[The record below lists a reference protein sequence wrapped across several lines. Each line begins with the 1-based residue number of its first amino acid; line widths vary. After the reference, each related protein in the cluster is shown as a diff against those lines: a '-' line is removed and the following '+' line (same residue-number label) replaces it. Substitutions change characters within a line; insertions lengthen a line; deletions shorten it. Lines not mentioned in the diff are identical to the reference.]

1 MKLSPQSRGFS
12 LVELMFT
19 VALIGVLGLLIY
31 SILYTSSVLGA
42 KNTAMNVAHE
52 QARVAMMEML
62 QDLHS
67 SVSLPALANSSG
79 VPYASPA
86 PANAEGI
93 AFQEW
98 GSGTAT
104 VNGKQMIVPNG
115 GPHKLVKDVNT
126 GDTQITISVTPVVV
140 SGQTVTP
147 TPAPGQHLIIPSY
160 QIEADIK
167 SIDNSSVNNLKMTL
181 MNIYG
186 PALTPSVAYP
196 TSSIPLDING
206 TGSTGGD
213 VVCFITDR
221 CSYTVANTTLSWNW
235 KSNIKNI
242 GNYITNTTPFSTP
255 TTPAGALYYRFVAAI
270 DLSTSDL
277 QYSNRGYKSANILLN
292 GQVPMKAR
300 LTTYQ

>member
-1 MKLSPQSRGFS
+1 MRFSPQSRGFS

-67 SVSLPALANSSG
+67 SVSLPALANTSG

-86 PANAEGI
+86 PLNAEGI

-98 GSGTAT
+98 SS
-104 VNGKQMIVPNG
+104 
-115 GPHKLVKDVNT
+115 GPHQIINDAAAGQNQIVLKLTT
-126 GDTQITISVTPVVV
+126 GT
-140 SGQTVTP
+140 GNP
-147 TPAPGQHLIIPSY
+147 TPAVGQHLIVPSV
-160 QIEADIK
+160 QIEADINAV
-167 SIDNSSVNNLKMTL
+167 SGGSGNFTVTL
-181 MNIYG
+181 GNIYG
-186 PALTPSVAYP
+186 PALTPPVTYP
-196 TSSIPLDING
+196 VSTLPIGIFG
-206 TGSTGGD
+206 TASDGGD
-213 VVCFITDR
+213 IVCFVTDR
-221 CSYTVANTTLSWNW
+221 CSYTVANTTLGWHW
-235 KSNIKNI
+235 KGSTKTI
-242 GNYITNTTPFSTP
+242 GNYITNPAPFSTP

>member
-1 MKLSPQSRGFS
+1 MKSSSLSRGFT

-19 VALIGVLGLLIY
+19 TAMVGVLGLLIY

-42 KNTAMNVAHE
+42 KNAAVNVAHE

-67 SVSLPALANSSG
+67 SVSLPALANTSG

-93 AFQEW
+93 AFQQW
-98 GSGTAT
+98 SS
-104 VNGKQMIVPNG
+104 
-115 GPHKLVKDVNT
+115 GPHQIKNDAAAGQNQIVLKLTT
-126 GDTQITISVTPVVV
+126 GNGNPTPVV
-140 SGQTVTP
+140 
-147 TPAPGQHLIIPSY
+147 GQHLIVPSH
-160 QIEADIK
+160 QIEADITAV
-167 SIDNSSVNNLKMTL
+167 SGGSGSFTMTL
-181 MNIYG
+181 NNIYG
-186 PALTPSVAYP
+186 PALTPPVTYP
-196 TSSIPLDING
+196 VSTLPIGIFGTSS
-206 TGSTGGD
+206 SGGD
-213 VVCFITDR
+213 IVCFITDR
-221 CSYTVANTTLSWNW
+221 CSYTVANTALTWNW
-235 KSNIKNI
+235 KGNTRTI
-242 GNYITNTTPFSTP
+242 GNYITNSTPFSTP
-255 TTPAGALYYRFVAAI
+255 TTAAGALYYRFVAAI

>member
-67 SVSLPALANSSG
+67 SVSLPALANTSG

-86 PANAEGI
+86 PLNAEGI

-98 GSGTAT
+98 SS
-104 VNGKQMIVPNG
+104 
-115 GPHKLVKDVNT
+115 GPHQIKSDAAAGQNQIVLNLTT
-126 GDTQITISVTPVVV
+126 GT
-140 SGQTVTP
+140 GNP
-147 TPAPGQHLIIPSY
+147 TPAVGQHLIVPSV
-160 QIEADIK
+160 QIEADITAVGGG
-167 SIDNSSVNNLKMTL
+167 NGNFTVTL
-181 MNIYG
+181 GNIYG
-186 PALTPSVAYP
+186 PALTPPVTYP
-196 TSSIPLDING
+196 VSKLPIGIFG
-206 TGSTGGD
+206 TASAGGD
-213 VVCFITDR
+213 IVCFVTDR
-221 CSYTVANTTLSWNW
+221 CSYTVANTTLGWNW
-235 KSNIKNI
+235 KGSTKTI
-242 GNYITNTTPFSTP
+242 GNYITNPAPFSTP

>member
-1 MKLSPQSRGFS
+1 MRFSPQSRGFS

-67 SVSLPALANSSG
+67 SVSLPALANTSG

-86 PANAEGI
+86 PLNAEGI

-98 GSGTAT
+98 SS
-104 VNGKQMIVPNG
+104 
-115 GPHKLVKDVNT
+115 GPHQIINDAFAGQNKIVLKLTT
-126 GDTQITISVTPVVV
+126 GT
-140 SGQTVTP
+140 GNP
-147 TPAPGQHLIIPSY
+147 TPAVGQHLIVPSV
-160 QIEADIK
+160 QIEADINAV
-167 SIDNSSVNNLKMTL
+167 SGGNGNFTVTL
-181 MNIYG
+181 GNIYG
-186 PALTPSVAYP
+186 PALTPPVTYP
-196 TSSIPLDING
+196 VSTLPIGIFGTSSN
-206 TGSTGGD
+206 GGD
-213 VVCFITDR
+213 IVCFVTDR
-221 CSYTVANTTLSWNW
+221 CSYTVANTTLGWNW
-235 KSNIKNI
+235 KGNTKTI
-242 GNYITNTTPFSTP
+242 GNYITNPTPFSTP
-255 TTPAGALYYRFVAAI
+255 ITPAGALYYRFVAAI
-270 DLSTSDL
+270 NLSTSDL

>member
-67 SVSLPALANSSG
+67 SVSLPALANASG
-79 VPYASPA
+79 TPYPSPA
-86 PANAEGI
+86 PANAAGI

-98 GSGTAT
+98 SS
-104 VNGKQMIVPNG
+104 
-115 GPHKLVKDVNT
+115 GPHQIKSDAAAGQSQIVLKLTT
-126 GDTQITISVTPVVV
+126 GTGNPTPVVGEHLV
-140 SGQTVTP
+140 VPSVQIEGDINAVGGGNGNFTVTL
-147 TPAPGQHLIIPSY
+147 G
-160 QIEADIK
+160 
-167 SIDNSSVNNLKMTL
+167 
-181 MNIYG
+181 NIYG
-186 PALTPSVAYP
+186 PSLTLQQCVAAGLTYP
-196 TSSIPLDING
+196 VTYPVSTLPVGIFG
-206 TGSTGGD
+206 TASAGGD
-213 VVCFITDR
+213 IVCFVTDR
-221 CSYTVANTTLSWNW
+221 CSYTVANTTLGWNW
-235 KSNIKNI
+235 KGSTKTI
-242 GNYITNTTPFSTP
+242 GNYITNPAPFSTP

>member
-1 MKLSPQSRGFS
+1 MRFSPPSRGFS

-67 SVSLPALANSSG
+67 SISLPALANTSG

-86 PANAEGI
+86 PLNAEGI

-98 GSGTAT
+98 SS
-104 VNGKQMIVPNG
+104 
-115 GPHKLVKDVNT
+115 GPHQIKNDAAAGQSQIVLKLTT
-126 GDTQITISVTPVVV
+126 GT
-140 SGQTVTP
+140 GNP
-147 TPAPGQHLIIPSY
+147 TPAVGQHLIVPSV
-160 QIEADIK
+160 QIEADITAV
-167 SIDNSSVNNLKMTL
+167 SGGSGSFTVTL
-181 MNIYG
+181 GNIYG
-186 PALTPSVAYP
+186 PALTPPVTYP
-196 TSSIPLDING
+196 VSTLPIGIFG
-206 TGSTGGD
+206 TASAGGD
-213 VVCFITDR
+213 IVCFVTDR
-221 CSYTVANTTLSWNW
+221 CSYTVANTTLGWNW
-235 KSNIKNI
+235 KGSTKTI
-242 GNYITNTTPFSTP
+242 GNYITNPAPFSTP

>member
-1 MKLSPQSRGFS
+1 MRLSPQSRGFS

-67 SVSLPALANSSG
+67 SVSLPALANISG

-86 PANAEGI
+86 PLNAEGI

-98 GSGTAT
+98 SS
-104 VNGKQMIVPNG
+104 
-115 GPHKLVKDVNT
+115 GPHQIKNDAAAGQNQIVLKLTT
-126 GDTQITISVTPVVV
+126 GT
-140 SGQTVTP
+140 GNP
-147 TPAPGQHLIIPSY
+147 TPAVGQHLIVPSV
-160 QIEADIK
+160 QIEADINAV
-167 SIDNSSVNNLKMTL
+167 SGGNGNFTVTL
-181 MNIYG
+181 GNIYG
-186 PALTPSVAYP
+186 PALTPPVTYP
-196 TSSIPLDING
+196 VSTLPIGIFG
-206 TGSTGGD
+206 TASAGGD
-213 VVCFITDR
+213 IVCFVTDR
-221 CSYTVANTTLSWNW
+221 CSYTVANTTLGWNW
-235 KSNIKNI
+235 KGSTKTI
-242 GNYITNTTPFSTP
+242 GNYITNPAPFSTP